1 MPFQVDEDFEEPFG
15 NLDSLDIQTD
25 ELSLDEAYALVKKI
39 FSVTHG
45 KSLKEVAK
53 IKFLIKEIFDVFPR
67 NTFQNELAFYND
79 MNLLADKFVE
89 QNTIK
94 KIHDKVVIG
103 VGGRFSAGKSKFL
116 NSITGS
122 VEEEILPEDQDPSTS
137 IPTYIIKGKRDSYK
151 AYISGASYNLTLSQ
165 MHALSHGFKRKYG
178 IGFSSFIDSI
188 FIAKESF
195 RPNEKL
201 AFLDTPGYSKPDV
214 NVETSKNIISDK
226 DMAIEQLSKVDA
238 LIWLV
243 DVDNLM
249 DSNDIKFINS
259 LNVRRPVLV
268 VLNKIDRHEGDPKK
282 IHDYINQTKKSLD
295 ESATFEVFDVVA
307 YSSLNGKEFKGTD
320 IIQQFLN
327 DAVSIEL
334 NNNNILAQ
342 INSIEDQMTK
352 EIDNFETKH
361 KDTQNSLLNILQRSN
376 SVTDLKAIAN
386 LLRKEKENDNRLFIG
401 KQRFKERVESLNK
414 KIQKMVM

>member
-1 MPFQVDEDFEEPFG
+1 MPFQVDENFDEPFG
-15 NLDSLDIQTD
+15 SPDSWDVQTD
-25 ELSLDEAYALVKKI
+25 GLSSDEAYALVKKI

-67 NTFQNELAFYND
+67 NTFQNELTFYND
-79 MNLLADKFVE
+79 MNLLADKFAE

-94 KIHDKVVIG
+94 KIHDKVVVG
-103 VGGRFSAGKSKFL
+103 VGGCFSAGKSKFL

-122 VEEEILPEDQDPSTS
+122 GEEILPEDQDPSTS
-137 IPTYIIKGKRDSYK
+137 IPTYVIKGQSDSYK

-165 MHALSHGFKRKYG
+165 MQALSHGFKRKYG

-201 AFLDTPGYSKPDV
+201 VFLDTPGYSKPDT
-214 NVETSKNIISDK
+214 NVKSSKKLISDR

-249 DSNDIKFINS
+249 GKSDIEFINS
-259 LNVRRPVLV
+259 LKVHRPVLI
-268 VLNKIDRHEGDPKK
+268 VLNKIDRHKGDSKS
-282 IHDYINQTKKSLD
+282 IHKFIDQTKESLAQ
-295 ESATFEVFDVVA
+295 SATFKVFDVVG
-307 YSSLNGKEFKGTD
+307 YSSLTGKEFKGTD
-320 IIQQFLN
+320 IIQ
-327 DAVSIEL
+327 
-334 NNNNILAQ
+334 
-342 INSIEDQMTK
+342 
-352 EIDNFETKH
+352 
-361 KDTQNSLLNILQRSN
+361 
-376 SVTDLKAIAN
+376 
-386 LLRKEKENDNRLFIG
+386 
-401 KQRFKERVESLNK
+401 
-414 KIQKMVM
+414 

>member
-1 MPFQVDEDFEEPFG
+1 MPFQVDEDFDEPFG
-15 NLDSLDIQTD
+15 SPDSWDIQTD
-25 ELSLDEAYALVKKI
+25 GLSSDEAYALVKKI
-39 FSVTHG
+39 FSMTRG

-94 KIHDKVVIG
+94 KIHDKVVVG
-103 VGGRFSAGKSKFL
+103 VGGCFSAGKSKFL

-122 VEEEILPEDQDPSTS
+122 GEEILPEDQDPSTS
-137 IPTYIIKGKRDSYK
+137 IPTYVIKGEKDSYD

-165 MHALSHGFKRKYG
+165 MQALSHVFKRKYG

-188 FIAKESF
+188 FITKESF

-201 AFLDTPGYSKPDV
+201 VFLDTPGYSKPDT
-214 NVETSKNIISDK
+214 NVESSKNLISDR

-249 DSNDIKFINS
+249 GKSDIEFINS
-259 LNVRRPVLV
+259 LKVRRPVLI
-268 VLNKIDRHEGDPKK
+268 VLNKIDRHKGDSKS
-282 IHDYINQTKKSLD
+282 IHKFIDQTKESLA
-295 ESATFEVFDVVA
+295 ESATFKVFDVVA
-307 YSSLNGKEFKGTD
+307 YSSLTGKEFKGTD

-327 DAVSIEL
+327 KAAGIKL

-342 INSIEDQMTK
+342 INSIEDKMAK
-352 EIDNFETKH
+352 GIENFETNH
-361 KDTQNSLLNILQRSN
+361 KDIQNSLLNILQRSN

-401 KQRFKERVESLNK
+401 KQRFKERIESLNK
-414 KIQKMVM
+414 KIQKMIM

>member
-1 MPFQVDEDFEEPFG
+1 MPFQVDEDIDEPFG
-15 NLDSLDIQTD
+15 NPDSWDIQAD
-25 ELSLDEAYALVKKI
+25 GLSSDEAYALVKKI
-39 FSVTHG
+39 FSVTRG

-94 KIHDKVVIG
+94 KIHDKVVVG
-103 VGGRFSAGKSKFL
+103 VGGCFSAGKSKFL

-122 VEEEILPEDQDPSTS
+122 GEEILPEDQDPSTS
-137 IPTYIIKGKRDSYK
+137 VPTYVVKGNKDSYK

-165 MHALSHGFKRKYG
+165 MQALSHGFKRKYG
-178 IGFSSFIDSI
+178 IGFSAFIDSI

-201 AFLDTPGYSKPDV
+201 VFLDTPGYSKPDV
-214 NVETSKNIISDK
+214 NVESSKKIISDK
-226 DMAIEQLSKVDA
+226 DMAVEQLSKVDA

-249 DSNDIKFINS
+249 GKDDIEFINK
-259 LNVRRPVLV
+259 LNVRRPVLI
-268 VLNKIDRHEGDPKK
+268 VLNKIDKHKGDSKSVHK
-282 IHDYINQTKKSLD
+282 FIAQTKESLAQ
-295 ESATFEVFDVVA
+295 SAVFDVFDVVA
-307 YSSLNGKEFKGTD
+307 YSSLTGREFNGTD

-327 DAVSIEL
+327 KAARIKL

-342 INSIEDQMTK
+342 INSVEEKMKKGIE
-352 EIDNFETKH
+352 NFERNH
-361 KDTQNSLLNILQRSN
+361 KDIQYSLMDILQKSN

-386 LLRKEKENDNRLFIG
+386 LLRREKENDNRLFVG
-401 KQRFKERVESLNK
+401 KQRFEERTESLNK

>member
-1 MPFQVDEDFEEPFG
+1 MPFQVDEDFDEPFG
-15 NLDSLDIQTD
+15 SPDSWDIQTD
-25 ELSLDEAYALVKKI
+25 GLSSDEAYALVKKI
-39 FSVTHG
+39 FSMTRG

-94 KIHDKVVIG
+94 KIHDKVVVG
-103 VGGRFSAGKSKFL
+103 VGGCFSAGKSKFL

-122 VEEEILPEDQDPSTS
+122 GEEILPEDQDPSTS
-137 IPTYIIKGKRDSYK
+137 IPTYVIKGEKDSYD

-165 MHALSHGFKRKYG
+165 MQALSHVFKRKYG

-188 FIAKESF
+188 FITKESF

-201 AFLDTPGYSKPDV
+201 VFLDTPGYSKPDT
-214 NVETSKNIISDK
+214 NVESSKNLISDR

-249 DSNDIKFINS
+249 GKSDIEFINS
-259 LNVRRPVLV
+259 LKVRRPVLI
-268 VLNKIDRHEGDPKK
+268 VLNKIDRHKGDSKS
-282 IHDYINQTKKSLD
+282 IHKFIDQTKESLA
-295 ESATFEVFDVVA
+295 ESATFKVFDVVA
-307 YSSLNGKEFKGTD
+307 YSSLTGKEFKGTD

-327 DAVSIEL
+327 KAAGIKL

-342 INSIEDQMTK
+342 INSIEDKMAK
-352 EIDNFETKH
+352 GIENFETNH
-361 KDTQNSLLNILQRSN
+361 KDIQNSLLNILQRSN

-401 KQRFKERVESLNK
+401 KQRFKERIESLNE
-414 KIQKMVM
+414 KIQKMIM

>member
-1 MPFQVDEDFEEPFG
+1 MPFQIDENFDEPFG
-15 NLDSLDIQTD
+15 SPDSWDVQTD
-25 ELSLDEAYALVKKI
+25 GLSSDEAYALVKKI
-39 FSVTHG
+39 FSVTRG

-67 NTFQNELAFYND
+67 NTFQNELTFYND
-79 MNLLADKFVE
+79 MNLLADKFAE

-94 KIHDKVVIG
+94 KIHDKVVVG
-103 VGGRFSAGKSKFL
+103 VGGCFSAGKSKFL

-122 VEEEILPEDQDPSTS
+122 GEEILPEDQDPSTS
-137 IPTYIIKGKRDSYK
+137 IPTYVIKGQSDSYK

-165 MHALSHGFKRKYG
+165 MQALSHGFKRKYG

-201 AFLDTPGYSKPDV
+201 VFLDTPGYSKPDT
-214 NVETSKNIISDK
+214 NVKSSKKLISDR

-249 DSNDIKFINS
+249 GKSDIEFINS
-259 LNVRRPVLV
+259 LKVHRPVLI
-268 VLNKIDRHEGDPKK
+268 VLNKIDRHKGDSKS
-282 IHDYINQTKKSLD
+282 IHKFIDQTKESLAQ
-295 ESATFEVFDVVA
+295 SATFKVFDVVG
-307 YSSLNGKEFKGTD
+307 YSSLTGKEFKGTD

-327 DAVSIEL
+327 NAARIKL

-342 INSIEDQMTK
+342 IKSIEDKMAK
-352 EIDNFETKH
+352 GIESFETNH
-361 KDTQNSLLNILQRSN
+361 KDIQNSLLNILQRSN

-401 KQRFKERVESLNK
+401 KQRFKERVESLNE
-414 KIQKMVM
+414 KIQKMIM